1 MAGVRGMDARV
12 KDAPASAR
20 TLRDA
25 PALIERVWPAQK
37 ISVEA
42 RREFDAHG
50 AQTLTPLGS
59 YWKGRKRLVYVRACV
74 LGALLPATEDPE
86 RDLEIFEKLMAMDDD
101 AFFHRIPKWSAAEV
115 ATLAIEAKALTEQ
128 DLGLYFEPSRTAKG
142 LSLVEAWAAK
152 RISWKKDVA
161 EGDAKRLMRAALGR
175 LSYQER
181 VERGLRPEELDPS
194 AYEEIWDEVNEH
206 LGTSAHS
213 HEELVEQ
220 LGRMRFGHRPMVA
233 DTFCGAG
240 SIPFE
245 AARLGCDVYAS
256 DLNPIACMLT
266 WGALHLIGGGERLKD
281 RLEAAQSAV
290 ADAVD
295 KRITELGIEHDA
307 EGNRAKAYLYCVEV
321 RCPRTGWLV
330 PLMPS
335 FVISRIKKT
344 VARLV
349 PNHTAKRFDIAVD
362 TNVSDETLAAAR
374 KGSFQGQSVVYE
386 LDGEVHS
393 TPLSDT
399 KLRGDG
405 SKGKGTN
412 NLRLWD
418 RTDIS
423 PRPDDI
429 LGERLYCIQWI
440 KKETIGKF
448 RQETYFAAPTEAD
461 LEREARVRENV
472 LANLTAWQA
481 EGHVP
486 DMKIEPG
493 DKTDEPIRTRGW
505 THWHHLFC
513 PRQLL
518 LHGLVAEEISKV
530 EDEELRGCLYFDRA
544 FLANFSSKLSQW
556 LPGSPGIPGR
566 AAAADQVKG
575 TFYNQAL
582 NPFYNYGCRA
592 WSMSRLGGEDSYRY
606 YRIDTSANIATS
618 PAHSI
623 DCNADIFITD
633 PPYADAVNYHEIT
646 EFFIAWLRRN
656 PPEPFKDWVWDSRR
670 PLAIKGDGEEFRQ
683 KMVAAYKAMADHMPD
698 NGLQIVMFT
707 HKDAGV
713 WGDLVQIVWGAG
725 LRVMAAWYVATET
738 TSDTKKGGYVT
749 GTVTLVLRKRLTA
762 ESGYKDEI
770 VQEVKAEVARQ
781 IDTMVGLNQSLKGH
795 GRVDNLF
802 ENSDL
807 QMAGYAAAM
816 RVLTGYARIDGVD
829 MAKEAVRPR
838 RQGETGLV
846 DEIIAFA
853 VQVANEHLVPD
864 GMPPKAW
871 GRLTG
876 SERFFYRMVDMEA
889 VGLRKL
895 DDYQNFAKAFRV
907 ERSDQL
913 MGDLQPEKAR
923 LKTAREFGKSGFEGN
938 EFGATASRALLYA
951 IYEIEQEVDEEIVLS
966 HLSDLVPGRLEAES
980 RDHLLAL
987 THYIAEKRQGVD
999 EAESRAARILYGLI
1013 RNERVGGR

>member
-1 MAGVRGMDARV
+1 MDVHV
-12 KDAPASAR
+12 KAAPAR
-20 TLRDA
+20 TLTLHDQ
-25 PALIERVWPAQK
+25 PALVERVWPAQK

-74 LGALLPATEDPE
+74 LGALLPATSDPE

-115 ATLAIEAKALTEQ
+115 AELSIEAKALTEEG
-128 DLGLYFEPSRTAKG
+128 LGQYFEPARSAKK
-142 LSLVEAWAAK
+142 LTIQEAWAARK
-152 RISWKKDVA
+152 IAWRKDLA
-161 EGDAKRLMRAALGR
+161 EEDVMRLMRAALGR

-181 VERGLRPEELDPS
+181 VARGLRPEELAPE
-194 AYEEIWDEVNEH
+194 AYDAIWDEVNEH
-206 LGTSAHS
+206 LGTSARS
-213 HEELVEQ
+213 HVELVEQ
-220 LGRMRFGHRPMVA
+220 LGLKRYGHRPIVA

-256 DLNPIACMLT
+256 DLNPVACMLT

-290 ADAVD
+290 AAAVD
-295 KRITELGIEHDA
+295 RRITELGVEHDA
-307 EGNRAKAYLYCVEV
+307 DGNRAKAYLYCVEV

-335 FVISRIKKT
+335 FVISRIKRT
-344 VARLV
+344 VGRLV
-349 PNHTAKRFDIAVD
+349 PDRAAMRFDIEIATD
-362 TNVSDETLAAAR
+362 VSDDEMAAAR
-374 KGSFQGQSVVYE
+374 KGSFRDQSLVYE
-386 LDGEVHS
+386 LDGELYS
-393 TPLSDT
+393 TPLSDPQ
-399 KLRGDG
+399 LRGDG

-412 NLRLWD
+412 NLRPWVKA
-418 RTDIS
+418 DIA
-423 PRPDDI
+423 PRSDDI
-429 LGERLYCIQWI
+429 LGERLYCIQWMT
-440 KKETIGKF
+440 KESLDKF
-448 RQETYFAAPTEAD
+448 RPDTFFAAPTAED
-461 LEREARVRENV
+461 IEREAKVHDV
-472 LANLTAWQA
+472 VHSNLTTWQA
-481 EGHVP
+481 QGFVP
-486 DMKIEPG
+486 DMEIETG
-493 DKTDEPIRTRGW
+493 AETARLKRERGW
-505 THWHHLFC
+505 THWHHLYA

-518 LHGLVAEEISKV
+518 IGALVAEEISRT
-530 EDEELRGCLYFDRA
+530 EDETVRAALTFDRTFIA
-544 FLANFSSKLSQW
+544 HNSARLSQW
-556 LPGSPGIPGR
+556 LPGTPGAPGR
-566 AAAADQVKG
+566 APSADTVKHV
-575 TFYNQAL
+575 FNNQAL
-582 NPFYNYGCRA
+582 NTYFNFGCRA
-592 WSMSRLGGEDSYRY
+592 FSMVRPEGASQYKYVDLAVDMAIESK
-606 YRIDTSANIATS
+606 
-618 PAHSI
+618 PASE
-623 DCNADIFITD
+623 CKNNADIFITD
-633 PPYADAVNYHEIT
+633 PPYADAVSYHEIT

-656 PPEPFKDWVWDSRR
+656 PPAPFRDWVWDYRR

-683 KMVAAYKAMADHMPD
+683 KMVAAYGAMIRHMPD

-707 HKDAGV
+707 HTDAGV
-713 WGDLVQIVWGAG
+713 WGDLVQILWGAG

-749 GTVTLVLRKRLTA
+749 GTVTLVLRKRLAA

-807 QMAGYAAAM
+807 QMAGYAVAM

-864 GMPPKAW
+864 GMPAKVW

-876 SERFFYRMVDMEA
+876 SERFFYRMMDMEA
-889 VGLRKL
+889 AGLRKL

-907 ERSDQL
+907 ERADQL

-923 LKTAREFGKSGFEGN
+923 LKTAREFGKAGFEGS
-938 EFGATASRALLYA
+938 EFGETPSRALLYA
-951 IYEIEQEVDEEIVLS
+951 IHEIEQEVDEEVVLS
-966 HLSDLVPGRLEAES
+966 HLSELVPARLDAEA
-980 RDHLLAL
+980 RDDLLAL
-987 THYIAEKRQGVD
+987 ALYIAEKRQAVD